1 MNQLFNCISDDYR
14 NISTIENIADEFHGR
29 EPIQYYVID
38 NFINTELYSLVEQE
52 FIEQESFF
60 IHDIKNDSY
69 VSNKTIFLWTP
80 SFLKLYNYFLSDE
93 FELFLEK
100 IFQEKL
106 QKAKKIT
113 PEWIRDNCDSG
124 LQWVAQMYGQWDFM
138 WWHIDLAEDPEYL
151 KNDHSDK
158 WVKSI
163 KHTEVGA
170 FVYYV
175 YNSNNSWDKSK
186 WWMLEMGKV
195 SNWIIEPYE
204 EIAPLRNRLVLIGNS
219 SYRSHHRVTQVSSEI
234 DYRISIQDFLI
245 RK

>member
-14 NISTIENIADEFHGR
+14 NISTIENIADEFHCR

-38 NFINTELYSLVEQE
+38 NFINTELYALVEQE

-106 QKAKKIT
+106 QKAKKLLQNGFEIIVIVDCN
-113 PEWIRDNCDSG
+113 ELLRCMDNEILCDG
-124 LQWVAQMYGQWDFM
+124 
-138 WWHIDLAEDPEYL
+138 
-151 KNDHSDK
+151 
-158 WVKSI
+158 
-163 KHTEVGA
+163 T
-170 FVYYV
+170 
-175 YNSNNSWDKSK
+175 
-186 WWMLEMGKV
+186 
-195 SNWIIEPYE
+195 
-204 EIAPLRNRLVLIGNS
+204 LI
-219 SYRSHHRVTQVSSEI
+219 
-234 DYRISIQDFLI
+234 
-245 RK
+245 